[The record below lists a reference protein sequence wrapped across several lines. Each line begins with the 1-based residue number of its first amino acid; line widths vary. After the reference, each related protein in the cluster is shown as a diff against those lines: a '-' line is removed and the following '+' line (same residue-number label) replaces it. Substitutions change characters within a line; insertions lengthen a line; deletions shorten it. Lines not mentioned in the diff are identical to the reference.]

1 MNKIIQLH
9 RLSTYFDAQ
18 IQEWGG
24 SLFSLAIR
32 IFVSWQFFKAG
43 LLKLQDWE
51 LTLSLFREE
60 YTVPFLPPEF
70 AAAMGAGGEVLFPI
84 LIVLGIFSR
93 PAALGLFCVNA
104 MAVISYPQLWTFE
117 CPAAINDHL
126 YWGLLLSAL
135 FFYGPGR
142 FSFDYFLKKRWTK

>member
-1 MNKIIQLH
+1 MNKMLH
-9 RLSTYFDAQ
+9 LHQLSTRFDSV

-24 SLFSLAIR
+24 SFFSAAIR
-32 IFVSWQFFKAG
+32 GFVSWQFFKAG

-60 YTVPFLPPEF
+60 YSVPLLSPEL
-70 AAAMGAGGEVLFPI
+70 AAVMGAGGELVFPVLLVI
-84 LIVLGIFSR
+84 GVFSR
-93 PAALGLFCVNA
+93 PAALALFCVNA
-104 MAVISYPQLWTFE
+104 MAVIAYPQLWSFE

-126 YWGLLLSAL
+126 YWGILLGAL

-142 FSFDYFLKKRWTK
+142 FSLDYFLNKRSER